1 MCLIWIDMETY
12 FIGEFNIGALDGPF
26 VVRTPSL
33 TFYSSFTNNKIQGEL
48 LIIDYNNCV
57 AQLWAV

>member
-1 MCLIWIDMETY
+1 METY